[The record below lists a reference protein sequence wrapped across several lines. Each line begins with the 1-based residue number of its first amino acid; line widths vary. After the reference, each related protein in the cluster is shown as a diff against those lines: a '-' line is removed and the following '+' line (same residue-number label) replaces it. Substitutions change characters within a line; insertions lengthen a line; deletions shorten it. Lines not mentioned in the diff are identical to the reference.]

1 MDWIRR
7 SIGRTFGFNSEM
19 TLREFLLP
27 GDAAEPGGRSAILKR
42 FEVRPR
48 KSANSNGTYADEAD
62 NEYVYDLEPS
72 RYPVKIQLE
81 EDLPKRMTEQ
91 LKQIIDEKLVSPK
104 MQEDWDL
111 WKSVFNKPIGS
122 RSDTTL
128 LLPKLWDLVIGFFNH
143 IRPNDECQSES
154 RALTRDQRVMTDLC
168 ITMDSKTVILV
179 DAINPMLSGDYAIG
193 LVGLASG
200 KRPSG
205 FEGELP
211 EVLYAHEGILAKV
224 TPIFLF
230 PRFWISND
238 E

>member
-1 MDWIRR
+1 MDWIRMT
-7 SIGRTFGFNSEM
+7 IGRFFGFNSEM

-27 GDAAEPGGRSAILKR
+27 GGAAELGGRSAILQR

-48 KSANSNGTYADEAD
+48 KPAHSNRIYADEAD

-128 LLPKLWDLVIGFFNH
+128 LLPKLWDLVISFLNH
-143 IRPNDECQSES
+143 IRPNNECQSES

-179 DAINPMLSGDYAIG
+179 DAINPVLAEAYALG
-193 LVGLASG
+193 LVNLASEN
-200 KRPSG
+200 SSLNS
-205 FEGELP
+205 EGQLP
-211 EVLYAHEGILAKV
+211 EVLHAHEGIVAKV
-224 TPIFLF
+224 TSVLL
-230 PRFWISND
+230 SY
-238 E
+238 